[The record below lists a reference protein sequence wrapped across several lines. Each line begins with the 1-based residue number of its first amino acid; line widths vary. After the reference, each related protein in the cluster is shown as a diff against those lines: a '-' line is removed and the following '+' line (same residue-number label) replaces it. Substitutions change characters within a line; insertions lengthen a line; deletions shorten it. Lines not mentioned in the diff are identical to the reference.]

1 MRHQGKRAGRPKVIT
16 DRGKVKELRAGAI
29 IELGDLDL
37 VMCEEREVVRRL
49 KVVHRRP
56 RAQSS

>member
-1 MRHQGKRAGRPKVIT
+1 M
-16 DRGKVKELRAGAI
+16 KELRAGAI